1 MSSWL
6 PPLATA
12 PECRCGSVRGSR
24 PPPIR
29 DLHNVPIC
37 VISYLRA
44 LATSGRRV
52 SEVDLTRFSDA
63 FGILATNDDDWFDLT
78 IELDSNFGVDPFLIY
93 QDDSSRW
100 NTAHDHILKFF
111 AVVFDCVR
119 RADGNKNSLYWKIAE
134 QLLLFREPAEFC
146 LGVSAKTPFGA
157 GAGQGLQRDMLES
170 ISVALAHG
178 KDSIP
183 HVEYIDV
190 LAGGLGLDRISD
202 MTCNIL
208 KSYFEG
214 YSKPHVSEKKNSPR
228 AASYASR

>member
-1 MSSWL
+1 M
-6 PPLATA
+6 
-12 PECRCGSVRGSR
+12 
-24 PPPIR
+24 
-29 DLHNVPIC
+29 
-37 VISYLRA
+37 
-44 LATSGRRV
+44 
-52 SEVDLTRFSDA
+52 TRFSDA
-63 FGILATNDDDWFDLT
+63 FAIFATNDDDWFDLT

-119 RADGNKNSLYWKIAE
+119 RASGDKNSLYWKTAE

-146 LGVSAKTPFGA
+146 LGVSASTPFGA
-157 GAGQGLQRDMLES
+157 GSGAGLQKEMLES
-170 ISVALAHG
+170 ISVAVAHG

-183 HVEYIDV
+183 HMEYIDV

-208 KSYFEG
+208 KSYFIK
-214 YSKPHVSEKKNSPR
+214 YT
-228 AASYASR
+228 